1 MGLGTELKA
10 GARLEQAG
18 CGPERGTS
26 AQGVGWREV
35 LGGVA
40 NPNATQARQV
50 MQTSESGWL

>member
-40 NPNATQARQV
+40 NPNATRQ
-50 MQTSESGWL
+50 GK